1 VGQCNGVAYPQV
13 ADGGDGIQILKGNGE
28 CIEQAIA
35 DNQQGMILQ
44 HGVWSMVKQL
54 TVKP

>member
-1 VGQCNGVAYPQV
+1 MK
-13 ADGGDGIQILKGNGE
+13 GDCE

-44 HGVWSMVKQL
+44 HGVWSRVKQL